1 MIHAQYPAVNQY
13 KFKTSLAYIEGQ
25 NTQCYNERRVHGGR
39 GQVVRRQV
47 VALEIVG
54 SSPIAHPSAPVA
66 QRNRALV
73 FGTRGRG
80 FESYRA
86 CQRIQNPERAS
97 YAITKA

>member
-1 MIHAQYPAVNQY
+1 MPTYSVVNRY
-13 KFKTSLAYIEGQ
+13 ALKTLTSYIEGQ

-66 QRNRALV
+66 QRIEHWSSEPGVVGSNPSGRANEFKTPREYL
-73 FGTRGRG
+73 
-80 FESYRA
+80 A
-86 CQRIQNPERAS
+86 
-97 YAITKA
+97 

>member
-1 MIHAQYPAVNQY
+1 M
-13 KFKTSLAYIEGQ
+13 
-25 NTQCYNERRVHGGR
+25 
-39 GQVVRRQV
+39 VRRQV

-73 FGTRGRG
+73 FGTRGRR

-86 CQRIQNPERAS
+86 CHRIQSPKRAS
-97 YAITKA
+97 YVIKKDPEKPKNHCSLLGSQNTACSHYDDQMHAGFVKHLAR